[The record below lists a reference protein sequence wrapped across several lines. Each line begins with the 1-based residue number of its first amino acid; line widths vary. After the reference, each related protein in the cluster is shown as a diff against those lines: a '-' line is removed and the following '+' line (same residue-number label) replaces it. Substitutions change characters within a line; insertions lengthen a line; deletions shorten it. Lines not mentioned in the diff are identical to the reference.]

1 MLIVSR
7 RTLSPHLL
15 PDFSAQQFAV
25 GHCTISFSQTV
36 NTLGHETWSIFDESQ
51 VDHVIENGAQLTKL
65 KKKIKPH

>member
-1 MLIVSR
+1 MHNSLRS
-7 RTLSPHLL
+7 
-15 PDFSAQQFAV
+15 